1 MEPMIIDEYFGG
13 PGPEDMLNAAA
24 ALAQALRQSAAVEAQ
39 AAAGLRACLPT
50 PGDQGPLTDI
60 RKMKAVAAAVAEA
73 ASRSALLLEAAD
85 ILAPGGTVAEVA
97 SALLT
102 ATKRAGL
109 APTLLVPLLRAAA
122 LALPTD
128 DASARIA
135 ASLRVHEV
143 AAAMTAGAPP
153 P

>member
-24 ALAQALRQSAAVEAQ
+24 ALSQALRQFAAVEAQ
-39 AAAGLRACLPT
+39 TAAGLRACLPG
-50 PGDQGPLTDI
+50 PGDPGPLTDI
-60 RKMKAVAAAVAEA
+60 RKMKAVSAAVADA
-73 ASRSALLLEAAD
+73 ASRSALILEAAD
-85 ILAPGGTVAEVA
+85 ILVAGGTVADVA
-97 SALLT
+97 SALVV
-102 ATKRAGL
+102 ATKRAGF

-135 ASLRVHEV
+135 ASLRVHELAATL
-143 AAAMTAGAPP
+143 AAA
-153 P
+153 